1 MLFGGSHMRKLALLL
16 TILFAAASP
25 SLAFAAKKH
34 HHQKAMTVETDPNA
48 DTTHLFRDMFK

>member
-1 MLFGGSHMRKLALLL
+1 MRKLVLLL
-16 TILFAAASP
+16 AILFAATSP

-34 HHQKAMTVETDPNA
+34 HHQKAMAVETDPNA